1 MRAPTTTPLLLTHI
15 LLLLLLSLSLP
26 LTTSALA
33 LPTTNSAFQT
43 TDRRY
48 ELAPRGSVQALVE
61 DLGLATKMIFPRKKL
76 GASGGDSS
84 GTSAA
89 GKVMVG
95 RAGLVGVVVG
105 VVVFGVVA

>member
-1 MRAPTTTPLLLTHI
+1 MRAHAHSTSTLLLT
-15 LLLLLLSLSLP
+15 LLLLLLS
-26 LTTSALA
+26 TSALA

-61 DLGLATKMIFPRKKL
+61 DLGLATKKIFPRKKL

-89 GKVMVG
+89 GPAVKVG
-95 RAGLVGVVVG
+95 KAGLLGVVVG
-105 VVVFGVVA
+105 AVVLGVVA